1 METLLDKVEEGEI
14 SWVAMMADFYE
25 KFAPWLKAAKDSD
38 APPADEAQ
46 TIISL
51 LKDISFEQP
60 KKVGR
65 RTYDDAKFYTSVVEK
80 FASAGK
86 ISAKQYQTMLQLAAK
101 YQEQLPSDAMAQ
113 LPEKTREEIAELKDE
128 QKKREQALAESSA
141 QAAQID
147 YAGLFNAFCNV
158 TFDPPVSK
166 GRFTYDD
173 KKFFESLKK
182 QALEGRVLS
191 ERQNAS
197 LSKMAQKYQVQ
208 LTDPELVSSILGT
221 VFQSAPAENS
231 DQVQIEI
238 AAFLESL
245 AGVSAW
251 EPPVKRGR
259 YTADDKKFY
268 ESLKKQFSEKKILSD
283 KQFAALKKLA
293 DKYKEQ

>member
-1 METLLDKVEEGEI
+1 
-14 SWVAMMADFYE
+14 MMADFYE

-51 LKDISFEQP
+51 LKDITFEQP

-65 RTYDDAKFYTSVVEK
+65 RTYDDAKFYTSVVDK
-80 FASAGK
+80 FTSAGK

-101 YQEQLPSDAMAQ
+101 YLEQLSSDTLAQ
-113 LPEKTREEIAELKDE
+113 LPAGIREEIADLKDE

-141 QAAQID
+141 QAAQIN
-147 YAGLFNAFCNV
+147 YAGLFNAFSRV

-182 QALEGRVLS
+182 QALDGRVLS
-191 ERQNAS
+191 EKQNAS
-197 LSKMAQKYQVQ
+197 LSKMAQKYQAQ

-221 VFQSAPAENS
+221 VFQSAPPENS
-231 DQVQIEI
+231 VQVQQEI
-238 AAFLESL
+238 SVLLESL
-245 AGVSAW
+245 SGVSSW

-268 ESLKKQFSEKKILSD
+268 ESLKKQFSEKKTLSE
-283 KQFAALKKLA
+283 KQLAALKKLA